1 MYKPFLNKMVK
12 VWLSEPLL
20 RPNRDTFVARF
31 IDFDEDLLMFEN
43 QQGKVFALAAKYIM
57 NIHEL

>member
-31 IDFDEDLLMFEN
+31 IDFDNDLMVFEN
-43 QQGKVFALAAKYIM
+43 QNERVFALSTKHIV